1 MTTSYRS
8 AEGAG
13 LENEDEAPGLYGVM
27 GEFDSAGHLLAATRR
42 AYAAGYRHMDAF
54 TPFPIEDL
62 GDALGLRTNAI
73 PLIGLFGGIAGA
85 ITGFGMQ
92 LWIHTSALPIN
103 VGGRPLDSWPA
114 FIPVTFELTVLFSAL
129 AMLAGLFILNGLPE
143 PYHPVFNVASF
154 ARASRDRFFL
164 TLQADDPRFEWE
176 TARQFLHDLGAME
189 VSDVAP

>member
-1 MTTSYRS
+1 MAVETRS
-8 AEGAG
+8 APIGEP
-13 LENEDEAPGLYGVM
+13 EDEAPGLYGVM
-27 GEFDSAGHLLAATRR
+27 GEFESASGLLAATRR
-42 AYAAGYRHMDAF
+42 AYAAGYRQMDAY
-54 TPFPIEDL
+54 TPFPIDGL
-62 GDALGLRTNAI
+62 GEALGLRTNAI

-85 ITGFGMQ
+85 VTGFGMQ

-129 AMLAGLFILNGLPE
+129 SMLVGLFVLNRLPE

-164 TLQADDPRFEWE
+164 AIQADDPRFQLES
-176 TARQFLHDLGAME
+176 ARQFLRELGAGE
-189 VSDVAP
+189 VADVAP